1 MNILP
6 LPLSLFCLCLCCGFS
21 RGGQPPEGAP
31 VRFRINMDQAAGNK
45 APSTGPVPDQST
57 PLNAAKLL
65 LSALQEKTD
74 WKHEPYK
81 SLPATSPFVSQLRLK
96 SILSRMEAV
105 QGYVT
110 GAAPERP
117 PFVDEDSIIA
127 EGDLAM
133 AYILLPDKANPY
145 VYAATAVALV
155 KKEGQ
160 WKASL
165 TPGSFDNTFLPFE
178 DGIRE
183 KAKKISSEAKKKIF
197 GLAHQY
203 SVAAVKAA
211 LEHIKRF
218 RQENVRGTTDDELKN
233 LLIRAVKGDDPA
245 LIAALLVSP
254 YYTESAITQSAR
266 LIPVVKAMRLQDRRE
281 ENRYI
286 QPTHLS
292 FMTFPNTILVPLS
305 PHPDDQMAPNSREED
320 QQEEANKNN
329 AKKNGKDIHS
339 IGAMTILPPRMS
351 MPDIDKPAL
360 IYRYALEKTKDPTDG
375 LPVFKMNLTDAFA
388 SWNLKPDE
396 STTARIMADFHRTY
410 PPLSFPTPEEA
421 VTAAGRALANRDS
434 LAMMRMLAPSNFA
447 SVKEFEDALSQLKT
461 VMGRIPIPHTRVR
474 EKDVPEVK
482 AAYVPA
488 ARDGCAGI
496 KATIGVRTAVG
507 NEFSVNNLH
516 FIQCACKFTDTCT
529 TCNNEENR
537 SKRVEIKELIKNL
550 KKVNPFVESNIFRSV
565 ENVNIDTVVGY
576 KQHGIRHNFLEGYDD
591 NPGYVPEAEK
601 AAAETE

>member
-1 MNILP
+1 MNI

-65 LSALQEKTD
+65 LRALQEKTD

-133 AYILLPDKANPY
+133 VYILLPDKANPY

-218 RQENVRGTTDDELKN
+218 RQENVKGTTDDELKN

-434 LAMMRMLAPSNFA
+434 LSMIRMLAPSHFA

-461 VMGRIPIPHTRVR
+461 VMGRIPSPHTGVR

-488 ARDGCAGI
+488 SRDGCAGI

-516 FIQCACKFTDTCT
+516 FINTNGGWMLAGADAEQPL
-529 TCNNEENR
+529 
-537 SKRVEIKELIKNL
+537 ELED
-550 KKVNPFVESNIFRSV
+550 P
-565 ENVNIDTVVGY
+565 
-576 KQHGIRHNFLEGYDD
+576 
-591 NPGYVPEAEK
+591 K
-601 AAAETE
+601 AP

>member
-6 LPLSLFCLCLCCGFS
+6 LSLFCLCLCLCCGFS

-65 LSALQEKTD
+65 LRALQEKTD

-165 TPGSFDNTFLPFE
+165 TPGSFDNTFLPFD

-197 GLAHQY
+197 GLARQY

-396 STTARIMADFHRTY
+396 STTARIIADFHRTY

-461 VMGRIPIPHTRVR
+461 VMGRIPTPHTGVR

-482 AAYVPA
+482 AAYIPA
-488 ARDGCAGI
+488 ARDGCAEI

-516 FIQCACKFTDTCT
+516 FIQTDGGWMLAGADA
-529 TCNNEENR
+529 EQPL
-537 SKRVEIKELIKNL
+537 EL
-550 KKVNPFVESNIFRSV
+550 
-565 ENVNIDTVVGY
+565 
-576 KQHGIRHNFLEGYDD
+576 
-591 NPGYVPEAEK
+591 EAPK
-601 AAAETE
+601 AP

>member
-1 MNILP
+1 MNI

-65 LSALQEKTD
+65 LRALQEKTD

-218 RQENVRGTTDDELKN
+218 RQENVKGTTDDELKN

-461 VMGRIPIPHTRVR
+461 VMGRIPTPHTRVR

-482 AAYVPA
+482 AAYIPA

-516 FIQCACKFTDTCT
+516 FIQTDVGWMLAGADA
-529 TCNNEENR
+529 EQPL
-537 SKRVEIKELIKNL
+537 EL
-550 KKVNPFVESNIFRSV
+550 
-565 ENVNIDTVVGY
+565 
-576 KQHGIRHNFLEGYDD
+576 
-591 NPGYVPEAEK
+591 EAPK
-601 AAAETE
+601 AP

>member
-1 MNILP
+1 MNI

-65 LSALQEKTD
+65 LRALQEKTD

-165 TPGSFDNTFLPFE
+165 TPGSFDNTFLPFD

-183 KAKKISSEAKKKIF
+183 KAEKISSEAKKKIF

-218 RQENVRGTTDDELKN
+218 RQENVKGTTDDELKN

-396 STTARIMADFHRTY
+396 STTARIIADFHRTY

-461 VMGRIPIPHTRVR
+461 VMGRIPTPHTRVR

-482 AAYVPA
+482 AAYIPA
-488 ARDGCAGI
+488 ARDGCAEI

-516 FIQCACKFTDTCT
+516 FIQTDGGWMLAGADA
-529 TCNNEENR
+529 EQPL
-537 SKRVEIKELIKNL
+537 EL
-550 KKVNPFVESNIFRSV
+550 
-565 ENVNIDTVVGY
+565 
-576 KQHGIRHNFLEGYDD
+576 
-591 NPGYVPEAEK
+591 EAPK
-601 AAAETE
+601 AP

>member
-1 MNILP
+1 MNI

-65 LSALQEKTD
+65 LRALQEKTD

-165 TPGSFDNTFLPFE
+165 TPGSFDNTFLPF
-178 DGIRE
+178 DDRIRGEAE
-183 KAKKISSEAKKKIF
+183 KLSSEAKKKIF

-218 RQENVRGTTDDELKN
+218 RQENVKGTTDDELKN

-461 VMGRIPIPHTRVR
+461 VMGRIPTPHTRVR

-482 AAYVPA
+482 AAYIPA

-516 FIQCACKFTDTCT
+516 FIQTDGGWMLAGADA
-529 TCNNEENR
+529 EQPL
-537 SKRVEIKELIKNL
+537 EL
-550 KKVNPFVESNIFRSV
+550 
-565 ENVNIDTVVGY
+565 
-576 KQHGIRHNFLEGYDD
+576 
-591 NPGYVPEAEK
+591 EAPK
-601 AAAETE
+601 AP

>member
-1 MNILP
+1 MNI

-45 APSTGPVPDQST
+45 APSTGPVPNQST

-65 LSALQEKTD
+65 LRALQEKTD

-165 TPGSFDNTFLPFE
+165 TPGSFDNTFLPFD

-461 VMGRIPIPHTRVR
+461 VMGRIPTPHTGVR

-482 AAYVPA
+482 AAYIPA

-516 FIQCACKFTDTCT
+516 FIKTDGGWMLAGADA
-529 TCNNEENR
+529 EQPL
-537 SKRVEIKELIKNL
+537 EL
-550 KKVNPFVESNIFRSV
+550 
-565 ENVNIDTVVGY
+565 
-576 KQHGIRHNFLEGYDD
+576 
-591 NPGYVPEAEK
+591 EAPK
-601 AAAETE
+601 AP

>member
-65 LSALQEKTD
+65 LRALQEKTD

-133 AYILLPDKANPY
+133 VYILLPDKANPY

-218 RQENVRGTTDDELKN
+218 RQENVKGTTDDELKN

-461 VMGRIPIPHTRVR
+461 VMGRIHTPHTRVR

-482 AAYVPA
+482 AAYIPA

-516 FIQCACKFTDTCT
+516 FIQTDGGWMLAGADA
-529 TCNNEENR
+529 EQPL
-537 SKRVEIKELIKNL
+537 EL
-550 KKVNPFVESNIFRSV
+550 
-565 ENVNIDTVVGY
+565 
-576 KQHGIRHNFLEGYDD
+576 
-591 NPGYVPEAEK
+591 EAPK
-601 AAAETE
+601 AP

>member
-1 MNILP
+1 MNI

-65 LSALQEKTD
+65 LRALQEKTD

-305 PHPDDQMAPNSREED
+305 PHPDDQMAPNNREED

-461 VMGRIPIPHTRVR
+461 VMGRIPTPHTRVR

-482 AAYVPA
+482 AAYIPA

-516 FIQCACKFTDTCT
+516 FIQTDGGWMLAGADA
-529 TCNNEENR
+529 EQPL
-537 SKRVEIKELIKNL
+537 EL
-550 KKVNPFVESNIFRSV
+550 
-565 ENVNIDTVVGY
+565 
-576 KQHGIRHNFLEGYDD
+576 
-591 NPGYVPEAEK
+591 EAPK
-601 AAAETE
+601 AP

>member
-6 LPLSLFCLCLCCGFS
+6 LSLFLFCLCCGFS

-45 APSTGPVPDQST
+45 APSTGPVPNQST

-65 LSALQEKTD
+65 LRALQEKTD

-165 TPGSFDNTFLPFE
+165 TPGSFDNTFLPFD

-461 VMGRIPIPHTRVR
+461 VMGRIPTPHTGVR

-482 AAYVPA
+482 AAYIPA

-516 FIQCACKFTDTCT
+516 FIQTDGGWMLAGADA
-529 TCNNEENR
+529 EQPL
-537 SKRVEIKELIKNL
+537 EL
-550 KKVNPFVESNIFRSV
+550 
-565 ENVNIDTVVGY
+565 
-576 KQHGIRHNFLEGYDD
+576 
-591 NPGYVPEAEK
+591 EAPK
-601 AAAETE
+601 AP

>member
-65 LSALQEKTD
+65 LRALQEKTD

-133 AYILLPDKANPY
+133 VYILLPDKANPY

-218 RQENVRGTTDDELKN
+218 RQENVKGTTDDELKN

-286 QPTHLS
+286 QPAHLS

-461 VMGRIPIPHTRVR
+461 VMGRIPTPHTGVR

-482 AAYVPA
+482 AAYIPA

-516 FIQCACKFTDTCT
+516 FIQTDGGWMLAGADA
-529 TCNNEENR
+529 EQPL
-537 SKRVEIKELIKNL
+537 EL
-550 KKVNPFVESNIFRSV
+550 
-565 ENVNIDTVVGY
+565 
-576 KQHGIRHNFLEGYDD
+576 
-591 NPGYVPEAEK
+591 EAPK
-601 AAAETE
+601 AP

>member
-65 LSALQEKTD
+65 LRALQEKTD

-133 AYILLPDKANPY
+133 VYILLPDKANPY

-183 KAKKISSEAKKKIF
+183 KAKKISSEAKKKFF
-197 GLAHQY
+197 GLPHQY

-218 RQENVRGTTDDELKN
+218 RQENVKGTTDDELKN

-461 VMGRIPIPHTRVR
+461 VMGRIPTPHTRVR

-482 AAYVPA
+482 AAYIPA

-516 FIQCACKFTDTCT
+516 FIQTDGGWMLAGADA
-529 TCNNEENR
+529 EQPL
-537 SKRVEIKELIKNL
+537 EL
-550 KKVNPFVESNIFRSV
+550 
-565 ENVNIDTVVGY
+565 
-576 KQHGIRHNFLEGYDD
+576 
-591 NPGYVPEAEK
+591 EAPK
-601 AAAETE
+601 AP

>member
-1 MNILP
+1 MNI

-65 LSALQEKTD
+65 LRALQEKTD

-447 SVKEFEDALSQLKT
+447 SVKEFEDALSQMKT
-461 VMGRIPIPHTRVR
+461 VMGRIPTPHTGVR

-482 AAYVPA
+482 AAYIPA

-516 FIQCACKFTDTCT
+516 FIQTDGGWMLAGADA
-529 TCNNEENR
+529 EQPL
-537 SKRVEIKELIKNL
+537 EL
-550 KKVNPFVESNIFRSV
+550 
-565 ENVNIDTVVGY
+565 
-576 KQHGIRHNFLEGYDD
+576 
-591 NPGYVPEAEK
+591 EAPK
-601 AAAETE
+601 AP

>member
-65 LSALQEKTD
+65 LRALQEKTD

-133 AYILLPDKANPY
+133 VYILLPDKANPY

-197 GLAHQY
+197 GLAPQY

-218 RQENVRGTTDDELKN
+218 RQENVKGTTDDELKN

-461 VMGRIPIPHTRVR
+461 VMGRIPTPHTRVR

-482 AAYVPA
+482 AAYIPA

-516 FIQCACKFTDTCT
+516 FIQTDGGWMLAGADA
-529 TCNNEENR
+529 EQPL
-537 SKRVEIKELIKNL
+537 EL
-550 KKVNPFVESNIFRSV
+550 
-565 ENVNIDTVVGY
+565 
-576 KQHGIRHNFLEGYDD
+576 
-591 NPGYVPEAEK
+591 EAPK
-601 AAAETE
+601 AP

>member
-1 MNILP
+1 MNI

-65 LSALQEKTD
+65 LRALQEKTD

-183 KAKKISSEAKKKIF
+183 EAKKISSEAKKKIF

-218 RQENVRGTTDDELKN
+218 RQENVKGTTDDELKN
-233 LLIRAVKGDDPA
+233 LLIRAVKGNNPA

-461 VMGRIPIPHTRVR
+461 VMGRIPTPHTRVR

-482 AAYVPA
+482 AAYIPA

-516 FIQCACKFTDTCT
+516 FIQTDGGWMLAGADA
-529 TCNNEENR
+529 EQPL
-537 SKRVEIKELIKNL
+537 EL
-550 KKVNPFVESNIFRSV
+550 
-565 ENVNIDTVVGY
+565 
-576 KQHGIRHNFLEGYDD
+576 
-591 NPGYVPEAEK
+591 EAPK
-601 AAAETE
+601 AP

>member
-65 LSALQEKTD
+65 LRALQEKTD

-133 AYILLPDKANPY
+133 VYILLPDKANPY

-218 RQENVRGTTDDELKN
+218 RQENVKGTTDDELKN

-434 LAMMRMLAPSNFA
+434 LAIMRMLAPSNFA

-461 VMGRIPIPHTRVR
+461 VMGRIPTPHTRVR

-482 AAYVPA
+482 AAYIPA

-516 FIQCACKFTDTCT
+516 FIQTDGGWMLAGADA
-529 TCNNEENR
+529 EQPL
-537 SKRVEIKELIKNL
+537 EL
-550 KKVNPFVESNIFRSV
+550 
-565 ENVNIDTVVGY
+565 
-576 KQHGIRHNFLEGYDD
+576 
-591 NPGYVPEAEK
+591 EAPK
-601 AAAETE
+601 AP

>member
-1 MNILP
+1 MNI

-65 LSALQEKTD
+65 LRALQEKTD

-165 TPGSFDNTFLPFE
+165 TPGSFDNTFLPFD

-266 LIPVVKAMRLQDRRE
+266 LIPVVNAMRLQDRRE

-482 AAYVPA
+482 AAYIPA

-516 FIQCACKFTDTCT
+516 FIQTDGGWMLAGADA
-529 TCNNEENR
+529 EQPL
-537 SKRVEIKELIKNL
+537 EL
-550 KKVNPFVESNIFRSV
+550 
-565 ENVNIDTVVGY
+565 
-576 KQHGIRHNFLEGYDD
+576 
-591 NPGYVPEAEK
+591 EAPK
-601 AAAETE
+601 AP

>member
-6 LPLSLFCLCLCCGFS
+6 LPLSLFCLCLGCGFS

-65 LSALQEKTD
+65 LRALQEKTD

-133 AYILLPDKANPY
+133 VYILLPDKANPY

-218 RQENVRGTTDDELKN
+218 RQENVKGTTDDELKN

-461 VMGRIPIPHTRVR
+461 VMGRIPTPHTRVR

-482 AAYVPA
+482 AAYIPA

-516 FIQCACKFTDTCT
+516 FIQTDGGWMLAGADA
-529 TCNNEENR
+529 EQPL
-537 SKRVEIKELIKNL
+537 EL
-550 KKVNPFVESNIFRSV
+550 
-565 ENVNIDTVVGY
+565 
-576 KQHGIRHNFLEGYDD
+576 
-591 NPGYVPEAEK
+591 EAPK
-601 AAAETE
+601 AP

>member
-65 LSALQEKTD
+65 LRALQEKTD

-133 AYILLPDKANPY
+133 VYILLPDKANPY

-218 RQENVRGTTDDELKN
+218 RQENVKGTTDDELKN

-305 PHPDDQMAPNSREED
+305 PHPNDQMAPNSREED

-461 VMGRIPIPHTRVR
+461 VMGRIPTQHTRVR

-482 AAYVPA
+482 AAYIPA

-516 FIQCACKFTDTCT
+516 FIQTDGGWMLAGADA
-529 TCNNEENR
+529 EQPL
-537 SKRVEIKELIKNL
+537 EL
-550 KKVNPFVESNIFRSV
+550 
-565 ENVNIDTVVGY
+565 
-576 KQHGIRHNFLEGYDD
+576 
-591 NPGYVPEAEK
+591 EAPK
-601 AAAETE
+601 AP

>member
-1 MNILP
+1 MNILS
-6 LPLSLFCLCLCCGFS
+6 LFLFCLCLCCGFS

-45 APSTGPVPDQST
+45 APSTGPVPNQST

-65 LSALQEKTD
+65 LRALQEKTD

-165 TPGSFDNTFLPFE
+165 TPGSFDNTFLPFD

-461 VMGRIPIPHTRVR
+461 VMGRIPTPHTGVR

-482 AAYVPA
+482 AAYIPA

-516 FIQCACKFTDTCT
+516 FIQTDGGWMLAGADA
-529 TCNNEENR
+529 EQPL
-537 SKRVEIKELIKNL
+537 EL
-550 KKVNPFVESNIFRSV
+550 
-565 ENVNIDTVVGY
+565 
-576 KQHGIRHNFLEGYDD
+576 
-591 NPGYVPEAEK
+591 EAPK
-601 AAAETE
+601 AP

>member
-1 MNILP
+1 MNI

-65 LSALQEKTD
+65 LRALQEKTD

-96 SILSRMEAV
+96 IILSRMEAV

-165 TPGSFDNTFLPFE
+165 TPGSFDNTFLPFD

-396 STTARIMADFHRTY
+396 STTARIIADFHRTY

-461 VMGRIPIPHTRVR
+461 VMGRIPTPHTGVR

-482 AAYVPA
+482 AAYIPA
-488 ARDGCAGI
+488 ARDGCAEI

-516 FIQCACKFTDTCT
+516 FIQTDVGWMLAGADA
-529 TCNNEENR
+529 EQPL
-537 SKRVEIKELIKNL
+537 EL
-550 KKVNPFVESNIFRSV
+550 
-565 ENVNIDTVVGY
+565 
-576 KQHGIRHNFLEGYDD
+576 
-591 NPGYVPEAEK
+591 EAPK
-601 AAAETE
+601 AP

>member
-1 MNILP
+1 MNI

-65 LSALQEKTD
+65 LRALQEKTD

-165 TPGSFDNTFLPFE
+165 TPGSFDNTFLPFD

-351 MPDIDKPAL
+351 MPDIDNPAL

-461 VMGRIPIPHTRVR
+461 VMGRIPTPHTGVR

-482 AAYVPA
+482 AAYIPA

-516 FIQCACKFTDTCT
+516 FIQTDGGWMLAGADA
-529 TCNNEENR
+529 EQPL
-537 SKRVEIKELIKNL
+537 EL
-550 KKVNPFVESNIFRSV
+550 
-565 ENVNIDTVVGY
+565 
-576 KQHGIRHNFLEGYDD
+576 
-591 NPGYVPEAEK
+591 EAPK
-601 AAAETE
+601 AP

>member
-6 LPLSLFCLCLCCGFS
+6 LSLFCLCCGFS

-65 LSALQEKTD
+65 LRALQEKTD

-133 AYILLPDKANPY
+133 VYILLPDKANPY

-218 RQENVRGTTDDELKN
+218 RQENVKGTTDDELKN

-461 VMGRIPIPHTRVR
+461 VMGRIPTPHTRVR

-482 AAYVPA
+482 AAYIPA

-516 FIQCACKFTDTCT
+516 FIQTDGGWMLAGADA
-529 TCNNEENR
+529 EQPL
-537 SKRVEIKELIKNL
+537 EL
-550 KKVNPFVESNIFRSV
+550 
-565 ENVNIDTVVGY
+565 
-576 KQHGIRHNFLEGYDD
+576 
-591 NPGYVPEAEK
+591 EAPK
-601 AAAETE
+601 AP

>member
-6 LPLSLFCLCLCCGFS
+6 LSLPLFCLCLSFGFS
-21 RGGQPPEGAP
+21 RGDQPPDGSP
-31 VRFRINMDQAAGNK
+31 VRFQINMDQAPANK

-65 LSALQEKTD
+65 LRALQEKTD

-133 AYILLPDKANPY
+133 VYILLPDKANPY

-218 RQENVRGTTDDELKN
+218 RQENVKGTTDDELKN

-461 VMGRIPIPHTRVR
+461 VMGRIPTPHTRVR

-482 AAYVPA
+482 AAYIPA

-516 FIQCACKFTDTCT
+516 FIQTDGGWMLAGADA
-529 TCNNEENR
+529 EQPL
-537 SKRVEIKELIKNL
+537 EL
-550 KKVNPFVESNIFRSV
+550 
-565 ENVNIDTVVGY
+565 
-576 KQHGIRHNFLEGYDD
+576 
-591 NPGYVPEAEK
+591 EAPK
-601 AAAETE
+601 AP

>member
-1 MNILP
+1 MNI

-65 LSALQEKTD
+65 LRALQEKTD

-410 PPLSFPTPEEA
+410 SPLSFPTPEEA

-434 LAMMRMLAPSNFA
+434 LTMMRMLTPSNFA

-461 VMGRIPIPHTRVR
+461 VMGRIPTPHTGVR

-516 FIQCACKFTDTCT
+516 FIQTDGGWMLAGADA
-529 TCNNEENR
+529 EQPL
-537 SKRVEIKELIKNL
+537 EL
-550 KKVNPFVESNIFRSV
+550 
-565 ENVNIDTVVGY
+565 
-576 KQHGIRHNFLEGYDD
+576 
-591 NPGYVPEAEK
+591 EAPK
-601 AAAETE
+601 AP

>member
-1 MNILP
+1 MNI

-65 LSALQEKTD
+65 LRALQEKTD

-133 AYILLPDKANPY
+133 VYILLPDKANPY

-218 RQENVRGTTDDELKN
+218 RQENVKGTTDDELKN

-461 VMGRIPIPHTRVR
+461 VMGRIPTPHTGVR

-482 AAYVPA
+482 AAYIPA

-516 FIQCACKFTDTCT
+516 FIQTDGGWMLAGADA
-529 TCNNEENR
+529 EQPL
-537 SKRVEIKELIKNL
+537 EL
-550 KKVNPFVESNIFRSV
+550 
-565 ENVNIDTVVGY
+565 
-576 KQHGIRHNFLEGYDD
+576 
-591 NPGYVPEAEK
+591 EAPK
-601 AAAETE
+601 AP

>member
-31 VRFRINMDQAAGNK
+31 VRFRINMDQAAGTK

-65 LSALQEKTD
+65 LRALQEKTD

-218 RQENVRGTTDDELKN
+218 RQENVKGTTDDELKN

-461 VMGRIPIPHTRVR
+461 VMGRIPTPHTRVR

-482 AAYVPA
+482 AAYIPA

-516 FIQCACKFTDTCT
+516 FIQTDGGWMLAGADA
-529 TCNNEENR
+529 EQPL
-537 SKRVEIKELIKNL
+537 EL
-550 KKVNPFVESNIFRSV
+550 
-565 ENVNIDTVVGY
+565 
-576 KQHGIRHNFLEGYDD
+576 
-591 NPGYVPEAEK
+591 EAPK
-601 AAAETE
+601 AP

>member
-65 LSALQEKTD
+65 LRALQEKTD

-461 VMGRIPIPHTRVR
+461 VMGRIPTPHTRVR

-482 AAYVPA
+482 AAYIPA

-516 FIQCACKFTDTCT
+516 FIQTDGGWMLAGADA
-529 TCNNEENR
+529 EQPL
-537 SKRVEIKELIKNL
+537 EL
-550 KKVNPFVESNIFRSV
+550 
-565 ENVNIDTVVGY
+565 
-576 KQHGIRHNFLEGYDD
+576 
-591 NPGYVPEAEK
+591 EAPK
-601 AAAETE
+601 AP

>member
-1 MNILP
+1 MNILPLP

-31 VRFRINMDQAAGNK
+31 VLFRINMDQAAGNK

-65 LSALQEKTD
+65 LRALQEKTD

-218 RQENVRGTTDDELKN
+218 RQENVKGTTDDELKN

-339 IGAMTILPPRMS
+339 IGAMTIMPPRMS

-461 VMGRIPIPHTRVR
+461 VMGRIPTPHTRVR

-482 AAYVPA
+482 AAYIPA

-516 FIQCACKFTDTCT
+516 FIQTDGGWMLAGADA
-529 TCNNEENR
+529 EQPL
-537 SKRVEIKELIKNL
+537 EL
-550 KKVNPFVESNIFRSV
+550 
-565 ENVNIDTVVGY
+565 
-576 KQHGIRHNFLEGYDD
+576 
-591 NPGYVPEAEK
+591 EAPK
-601 AAAETE
+601 AP

>member
-1 MNILP
+1 MNI

-65 LSALQEKTD
+65 LRALQEKTD

-165 TPGSFDNTFLPFE
+165 TPGSFDNTFLPFD

-305 PHPDDQMAPNSREED
+305 PRPDDQMAPNSREED
-320 QQEEANKNN
+320 QQQEAKKNN
-329 AKKNGKDIHS
+329 ATKNGKDIHS
-339 IGAMTILPPRMS
+339 IGAMTILPPCMS
-351 MPDIDKPAL
+351 MTDIDKPAL

-461 VMGRIPIPHTRVR
+461 VMGRIPTPHTRVR

-482 AAYVPA
+482 AAYIPA

-516 FIQCACKFTDTCT
+516 FIKTDGGWMLAGADA
-529 TCNNEENR
+529 EQPL
-537 SKRVEIKELIKNL
+537 EL
-550 KKVNPFVESNIFRSV
+550 
-565 ENVNIDTVVGY
+565 
-576 KQHGIRHNFLEGYDD
+576 
-591 NPGYVPEAEK
+591 EAPK
-601 AAAETE
+601 AP

>member
-1 MNILP
+1 MDILP

-65 LSALQEKTD
+65 LRALQEKTD

-133 AYILLPDKANPY
+133 VYILLPDKANPY

-218 RQENVRGTTDDELKN
+218 RQENVKGTTDDELKN

-461 VMGRIPIPHTRVR
+461 VMGRIPTPHTRVR

-482 AAYVPA
+482 AAYIPA

-516 FIQCACKFTDTCT
+516 FIQTDGGWMLAGADA
-529 TCNNEENR
+529 EQPL
-537 SKRVEIKELIKNL
+537 EL
-550 KKVNPFVESNIFRSV
+550 
-565 ENVNIDTVVGY
+565 
-576 KQHGIRHNFLEGYDD
+576 
-591 NPGYVPEAEK
+591 EAPK
-601 AAAETE
+601 AP

>member
-6 LPLSLFCLCLCCGFS
+6 LSLFLFCLCLCCGFS

-45 APSTGPVPDQST
+45 APSTGPVPNQST

-65 LSALQEKTD
+65 LRALQEKTD

-165 TPGSFDNTFLPFE
+165 TPGSFDNTFLPFD

-461 VMGRIPIPHTRVR
+461 VMGRIPTPHTGVR

-482 AAYVPA
+482 AAYIPA

-516 FIQCACKFTDTCT
+516 FIQTDGGWMLAGADA
-529 TCNNEENR
+529 EQPL
-537 SKRVEIKELIKNL
+537 EL
-550 KKVNPFVESNIFRSV
+550 
-565 ENVNIDTVVGY
+565 
-576 KQHGIRHNFLEGYDD
+576 
-591 NPGYVPEAEK
+591 EAPK
-601 AAAETE
+601 AP

>member
-6 LPLSLFCLCLCCGFS
+6 LPLSRFCLCHCCGFS

-65 LSALQEKTD
+65 LRALQEKTD

-133 AYILLPDKANPY
+133 VYILLPDKANPY

-218 RQENVRGTTDDELKN
+218 RQENVKGTTDDELKN

-461 VMGRIPIPHTRVR
+461 VMGRIPTPHTRVR

-482 AAYVPA
+482 AAYIPA

-516 FIQCACKFTDTCT
+516 FIQTDGGWMLAGADA
-529 TCNNEENR
+529 EQPL
-537 SKRVEIKELIKNL
+537 EL
-550 KKVNPFVESNIFRSV
+550 
-565 ENVNIDTVVGY
+565 
-576 KQHGIRHNFLEGYDD
+576 
-591 NPGYVPEAEK
+591 EAPK
-601 AAAETE
+601 AP

>member
-1 MNILP
+1 MNI

-65 LSALQEKTD
+65 LRALQEKTD

-133 AYILLPDKANPY
+133 VYILLPDKANPY

-218 RQENVRGTTDDELKN
+218 RQENVKGTTDDELKN

-461 VMGRIPIPHTRVR
+461 VMGRIPTPHTRVR

-482 AAYVPA
+482 AAYIPA
-488 ARDGCAGI
+488 ARDGCDGI

-516 FIQCACKFTDTCT
+516 FIQTDGGWMLAGADA
-529 TCNNEENR
+529 EQPL
-537 SKRVEIKELIKNL
+537 EL
-550 KKVNPFVESNIFRSV
+550 
-565 ENVNIDTVVGY
+565 
-576 KQHGIRHNFLEGYDD
+576 
-591 NPGYVPEAEK
+591 EAPK
-601 AAAETE
+601 AP

>member
-65 LSALQEKTD
+65 LRALQEKTD

-155 KKEGQ
+155 RKEGQ
-160 WKASL
+160 WKASR

-218 RQENVRGTTDDELKN
+218 RQENVKGTTDDELKN

-461 VMGRIPIPHTRVR
+461 VMGRIPTPHTRVR

-482 AAYVPA
+482 AAYIPA

-516 FIQCACKFTDTCT
+516 FIQTDGGWMLAGADA
-529 TCNNEENR
+529 EQPL
-537 SKRVEIKELIKNL
+537 EL
-550 KKVNPFVESNIFRSV
+550 
-565 ENVNIDTVVGY
+565 
-576 KQHGIRHNFLEGYDD
+576 
-591 NPGYVPEAEK
+591 EAPK
-601 AAAETE
+601 AP

>member
-65 LSALQEKTD
+65 LRALQEKTD

-133 AYILLPDKANPY
+133 VYILLPDKANPY

-197 GLAHQY
+197 GPAPQY

-218 RQENVRGTTDDELKN
+218 RQENVKGTTDDELKN

-461 VMGRIPIPHTRVR
+461 VMGRIPTPHTRVR

-482 AAYVPA
+482 AAYIPA

-516 FIQCACKFTDTCT
+516 FIQTDGGWMLAGADA
-529 TCNNEENR
+529 EQPL
-537 SKRVEIKELIKNL
+537 EL
-550 KKVNPFVESNIFRSV
+550 
-565 ENVNIDTVVGY
+565 
-576 KQHGIRHNFLEGYDD
+576 
-591 NPGYVPEAEK
+591 EAPK
-601 AAAETE
+601 AP